1 MGKNISRK
9 MRIATWSLQ
18 NQGVT
23 NERMNW
29 LLAIGEE
36 AMRKELLLAA
46 LEKSYKSY

>member
-18 NQGVT
+18 NQGGDEWT
-23 NERMNW
+23 NE
-29 LLAIGEE
+29 LAIGEE

>member
-18 NQGVT
+18 NQRVT

-29 LLAIGEE
+29 RRGDEG
-36 AMRKELLLAA
+36 MRKELLLAA

>member
-23 NERMNW
+23 NE
-29 LLAIGEE
+29 LAIGEE
-36 AMRKELLLAA
+36 AIRKELLLAA

>member
-1 MGKNISRK
+1 MGKIIYKKKKN
-9 MRIATWSLQ
+9 ATWSLQ

-29 LLAIGEE
+29 RRGDEG
-36 AMRKELLLAA
+36 MRKELLLAA

>member
-9 MRIATWSLQ
+9 MRIAMWSLQ

-23 NERMNW
+23 NKF
-29 LLAIGEE
+29 AIGEE